1 MQNNQNKVQDN
12 VKMLVIG
19 CGKMGTA
26 IVQGWMKSGVEGKQ
40 IYIID
45 PNIALLEEMQA
56 RHGVNLFLS
65 PHELPKLTFDYVMV
79 ALKPQQI
86 AATLASYDAW
96 VDDKTQLI
104 SVAAGITCDALHQLL
119 PRLANV
125 IRIMPNTPCL
135 IQKGVSV
142 GYTSSVMDDS
152 SKAFCQSL
160 FSPLGFFSWVEKEA
174 LIDDVTG
181 VSGSGPAY
189 LFQFVESFVKAAE
202 KTELPA
208 VLAKEL
214 AISTVLG
221 AAYLLESQ
229 DKEPAQLRKDVTSPK
244 GTTEA
249 GLNVLMQG
257 NTLDNLMNDVV
268 QATKKRSEE
277 LAKLI

>member
-1 MQNNQNKVQDN
+1 MQDNQNKAQDD
-12 VKMLVIG
+12 VKILVIG

-26 IVQGWMKSGVEGKQ
+26 IVKGWIKSGVEGKQ
-40 IYIID
+40 IYIVD
-45 PNIALLEEMQA
+45 FNAPLLEEMQKN
-56 RHGVNLFLS
+56 HGVNLFTAS
-65 PHELPKLTFDYVMV
+65 DELPPLTFDYVMV

-86 AATLASYDAW
+86 AATLSSYDAW
-96 VDDKTQLI
+96 IDGKTQLI
-104 SVAAGITCDALHQLL
+104 SVAAGITCDALHKLL

-142 GYTSSVMDDS
+142 GYTSSVMDAS

-160 FSPLGFFSWVEKEA
+160 FSPLGFFSWVESEA

-202 KTELPA
+202 NTELPA
-208 VLAKEL
+208 ELAKEL

-221 AAYLLESQ
+221 AAHLLESQ

-249 GLNVLMQG
+249 GLKVLIQDSR
-257 NTLDNLMNDVV
+257 LDNLMNDVV